1 MPGECMP
8 CRLFSGTLQSALLTK
23 TSSEQEAGESLPH
36 QCKLGAAEWPTPQKK
51 KKKKAHKAQPSP
63 SPQRNKSLKSLGVGL
78 QILLPTCSRT
88 HLGW

>member
-51 KKKKAHKAQPSP
+51 KKKKRIKPSP
-63 SPQRNKSLKSLGVGL
+63 A
-78 QILLPTCSRT
+78 LLLNEIKALRA
-88 HLGW
+88 WV